1 MRPEREQ
8 PKDPML
14 DVPAEANRQKHIN
27 FLDNDE
33 ERPDSSDREER
44 ARDEERRRQWEEG
57 LRAGRESSNEE

>member
-27 FLDNDE
+27 FLDDD

-44 ARDEERRRQWEEG
+44 ARDQERRRQWEEG
-57 LRAGRESSNEE
+57 LRAGRESSNDE